1 MSEHAH
7 EHEQHEHEHDDDVD
21 AAEGPSDEERRA
33 WRLAALRLVRQYP
46 DPVLKNPAVPVG
58 EPDDE
63 LRALTAR
70 MTDIMRASH
79 GVGLAAPQ
87 IGVSRRV
94 LVYGMRDDDV
104 VHVLVNPELVERSEE
119 TEVENEGCLS
129 LLGGE
134 LSIPVERHV
143 RVRVSATDADGEVVE
158 YEAEGLEARVIQHE
172 IDHLDGVLIV
182 DRAQND
188 ERKGALRELRLR
200 SV

>member
-1 MSEHAH
+1 
-7 EHEQHEHEHDDDVD
+7 
-21 AAEGPSDEERRA
+21 
-33 WRLAALRLVRQYP
+33 
-46 DPVLKNPAVPVG
+46 
-58 EPDDE
+58 
-63 LRALTAR
+63 
-70 MTDIMRASH
+70 
-79 GVGLAAPQ
+79 
-87 IGVSRRV
+87 
-94 LVYGMRDDDV
+94 MRDDDV
-104 VHVLVNPELVERSEE
+104 IHVLVNPELVERSEE

-143 RVRVSATDADGEVVE
+143 RVRVSATDTDGEAVE

>member
-7 EHEQHEHEHDDDVD
+7 EHDDDHEDD
-21 AAEGPSDEERRA
+21 AEAQEGPSEEERRT

-46 DPVLKNPAVPVG
+46 DPVLKNPAVPVA
-58 EPDDE
+58 EADDE

-70 MTDIMRASH
+70 MADIMRASH

-94 LVYGMRDDDV
+94 LVYGMREDDV
-104 VHVLVNPELVERSEE
+104 VHVLVNPQLVERSEE

-134 LSIPVERHV
+134 LSIPVERHI
-143 RVRVSATDADGEVVE
+143 RVRVSATDAEGETVE

-172 IDHLDGVLIV
+172 MDHLDGVLIV
-182 DRAQND
+182 DRAPSE

>member
-7 EHEQHEHEHDDDVD
+7 EHEHEHDDDAD
-21 AAEGPSDEERRA
+21 AAERPSDEERRA

>member
-7 EHEQHEHEHDDDVD
+7 EHEHDEDLD

-104 VHVLVNPELVERSEE
+104 IHVLVNPELVERSEE

-143 RVRVSATDADGEVVE
+143 RVRVSATDTDGEAVE

>member
-1 MSEHAH
+1 MSEHA
-7 EHEQHEHEHDDDVD
+7 HEHEHDDDVD

-58 EPDDE
+58 ESDDE

-94 LVYGMRDDDV
+94 LVYGMRDDDE

-143 RVRVSATDADGEVVE
+143 RVRVSATDADGEPVD

-182 DRAQND
+182 DRAEND

>member
-7 EHEQHEHEHDDDVD
+7 EHEHEHDEDVE

-143 RVRVSATDADGEVVE
+143 RLRVSATDADGEVVE

>member
-1 MSEHAH
+1 MATISQARE
-7 EHEQHEHEHDDDVD
+7 D
-21 AAEGPSDEERRA
+21 AEATEGPSDEERRA

-46 DPVLKNPAVPVG
+46 DPVLKNPAVRVG
-58 EPDDE
+58 EPDAE

-134 LSIPVERHV
+134 LSIPVERHI
-143 RVRVSATDADGEVVE
+143 RVRVSATDADGEAVE

>member
-7 EHEQHEHEHDDDVD
+7 DHEHEHEHDED
-21 AAEGPSDEERRA
+21 AEATEGPTDEERRA

-58 EPDDE
+58 EPDEE

>member
-7 EHEQHEHEHDDDVD
+7 EHEHDEDLD

-58 EPDDE
+58 ESDDE

-94 LVYGMRDDDV
+94 LVYGMRDDDE

-143 RVRVSATDADGEVVE
+143 RVRVSATDAAGEPVD

-182 DRAQND
+182 DRAEND

>member
-7 EHEQHEHEHDDDVD
+7 EHEHDED
-21 AAEGPSDEERRA
+21 AEQAEGPSDEERRA
-33 WRLAALRLVRQYP
+33 WR
-46 DPVLKNPAVPVG
+46 
-58 EPDDE
+58 
-63 LRALTAR
+63 
-70 MTDIMRASH
+70 
-79 GVGLAAPQ
+79 LAAPQ

-94 LVYGMRDDDV
+94 LVYGMRDDDE

-143 RVRVSATDADGEVVE
+143 RVRVSATDAAGEPVD

>member
-7 EHEQHEHEHDDDVD
+7 EHEHDEDLD

-94 LVYGMRDDDV
+94 LVYGMRDDDE

-143 RVRVSATDADGEVVE
+143 RVRVSATDAAGEPVD

-182 DRAQND
+182 DRAEND

>member
-7 EHEQHEHEHDDDVD
+7 EHEHDEDLD

-104 VHVLVNPELVERSEE
+104 IHVLVNPELVERSEE

-143 RVRVSATDADGEVVE
+143 RVRVSATDTDGEAVE

-182 DRAQND
+182 DRAEND

>member
-7 EHEQHEHEHDDDVD
+7 EHEHEHDEDVE

-58 EPDDE
+58 EPDVE

-143 RVRVSATDADGEVVE
+143 RVRVSATDADGEAVE

>member
-7 EHEQHEHEHDDDVD
+7 EHEHEHDEDVE

-94 LVYGMRDDDV
+94 LFYGMRDDDV

-129 LLGGE
+129 LLGG
-134 LSIPVERHV
+134 
-143 RVRVSATDADGEVVE
+143 
-158 YEAEGLEARVIQHE
+158 
-172 IDHLDGVLIV
+172 
-182 DRAQND
+182 
-188 ERKGALRELRLR
+188 
-200 SV
+200 

>member
-7 EHEQHEHEHDDDVD
+7 DHELEHEHDED
-21 AAEGPSDEERRA
+21 AEATEGPSDEERRA

-58 EPDDE
+58 EPDEE

-134 LSIPVERHV
+134 LSIPVERHI
-143 RVRVSATDADGEVVE
+143 RVRVSATDADGEAVE

>member
-7 EHEQHEHEHDDDVD
+7 EHKHDDDVD

-143 RVRVSATDADGEVVE
+143 RVRVSAIDADGEVVE

>member
-7 EHEQHEHEHDDDVD
+7 EHEHDEDLD

>member
-7 EHEQHEHEHDDDVD
+7 DHEHDED
-21 AAEGPSDEERRA
+21 AEQAEGPSDEERRA

-58 EPDDE
+58 ESDDE

-94 LVYGMRDDDV
+94 LVYGMRDDDE

-143 RVRVSATDADGEVVE
+143 RVRVSATDADGEAVD

-182 DRAQND
+182 DRAEND

>member
-7 EHEQHEHEHDDDVD
+7 EHEHEDDDDVD

-58 EPDDE
+58 APDHE

-143 RVRVSATDADGEVVE
+143 RVRVSATDADGEAVE

>member
-7 EHEQHEHEHDDDVD
+7 EHEHEHDEDVE

>member
-1 MSEHAH
+1 MSEHA
-7 EHEQHEHEHDDDVD
+7 HEHEHDDDVD

-58 EPDDE
+58 EPDEE

>member
-7 EHEQHEHEHDDDVD
+7 EHEHEHDDDVD

>member
-7 EHEQHEHEHDDDVD
+7 EHEHEHEHDDDVD

>member
-7 EHEQHEHEHDDDVD
+7 EHAHEHDEDVD
-21 AAEGPSDEERRA
+21 TAEGPSDEERRA

-58 EPDDE
+58 ESDDE

-94 LVYGMRDDDV
+94 LVYGMRDDDE

-143 RVRVSATDADGEVVE
+143 RVRVSATDAAGEPVD

-182 DRAQND
+182 DRAEND

>member
-7 EHEQHEHEHDDDVD
+7 EHEHEHDDDVD

-143 RVRVSATDADGEVVE
+143 RVRVSATDTDGEAVE

>member
-7 EHEQHEHEHDDDVD
+7 DHEHDHEDDAE

-46 DPVLKNPAVPVG
+46 DPVLKNPAVRVA

-70 MTDIMRASH
+70 MADIMRASH

-94 LVYGMRDDDV
+94 LVYGMREDDV

-119 TEVENEGCLS
+119 TEGENEGCRALR
-129 LLGGE
+129 GGE
-134 LSIPVERHV
+134 LSIPVR
-143 RVRVSATDADGEVVE
+143 R
-158 YEAEGLEARVIQHE
+158 
-172 IDHLDGVLIV
+172 
-182 DRAQND
+182 
-188 ERKGALRELRLR
+188 
-200 SV
+200 

>member
-7 EHEQHEHEHDDDVD
+7 EHEHEHDDDVD

-46 DPVLKNPAVPVG
+46 EPVLKNPAVPVG

>member
-7 EHEQHEHEHDDDVD
+7 EHEHEHDDDVA

-33 WRLAALRLVRQYP
+33 WRLAAPRLVRQYP

>member
-1 MSEHAH
+1 MSEHA
-7 EHEQHEHEHDDDVD
+7 HEHEHDDDVD

>member
-7 EHEQHEHEHDDDVD
+7 DHEHDHDDDVEQ
-21 AAEGPSDEERRA
+21 AEGPSDEERRA

-46 DPVLKNPAVPVG
+46 DPVLKNPAGPVG
-58 EPDDE
+58 ESDDE

-94 LVYGMRDDDV
+94 LVYGMRDDDE

-143 RVRVSATDADGEVVE
+143 RVRVSATDAEGAPVE

-182 DRAQND
+182 DRAQHE

-200 SV
+200 MV